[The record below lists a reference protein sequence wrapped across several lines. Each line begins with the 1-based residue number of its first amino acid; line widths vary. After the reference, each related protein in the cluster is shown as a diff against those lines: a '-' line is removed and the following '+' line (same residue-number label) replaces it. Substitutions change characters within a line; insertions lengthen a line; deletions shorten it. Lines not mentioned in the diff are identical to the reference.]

1 MKGFEKFVSGNGLLN
16 LTLSIGVV
24 FLMHTYTK
32 ILWTINPSQHHFDLG
47 LNVIESL
54 FFGLVTFLVI
64 RRADTVW
71 AKVVFSV
78 FECIAVFTYYN
89 QLHKFYL
96 SSYIAVLSASSIF
109 ALGYISLQAYKNRLL
124 ISNEED
130 ERSNEA
136 LVLLNERL
144 LESNDKL
151 LDLQEEL
158 LESNLLIEHGEKEVT
173 HLRTRVTQL
182 EKEVTSSKEEVT
194 SRETSLLSEV
204 SNLKA
209 VNKRIERD
217 YETLHTSSR
226 EWERGFLKLEISR
239 TKKMTETN
247 ETREILLSLKKRLEE
262 II

>member
-32 ILWTINPSQHHFDLG
+32 ILWTINPSQHQFDLG

-109 ALGYISLQAYKNRLL
+109 ALGYISLQAYKNRLSL
-124 ISNEED
+124 SNEE
-130 ERSNEA
+130 EKKSNEE
-136 LVLLNERL
+136 LLLINEKL

-151 LDLQEEL
+151 LELQEEL

-173 HLRTRVTQL
+173 HLRTRVTEL

-247 ETREILLSLKKRLEE
+247 EQKEVLIALQKRLEE